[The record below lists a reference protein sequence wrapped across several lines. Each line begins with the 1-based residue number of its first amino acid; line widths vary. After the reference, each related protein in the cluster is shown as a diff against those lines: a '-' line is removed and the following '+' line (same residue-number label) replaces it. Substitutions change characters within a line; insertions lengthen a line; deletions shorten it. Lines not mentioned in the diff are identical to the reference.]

1 MRMSNSFFI
10 TRREYPKDENTIS
23 ASLLIKS
30 GMIFK
35 NDNGIYSYLPMGLKV
50 VNNVKKLIRD
60 EMMKIGAEEV
70 LMPSLVDYSYFEN
83 SGRNVIFN
91 EEMFTLKDRNNK
103 EYALCPTHEELFAK
117 LVRKQR
123 HSYKDLHFT
132 LFTTFKPIGR

>member
-50 VNNVKKLIRD
+50 
-60 EMMKIGAEEV
+60 
-70 LMPSLVDYSYFEN
+70 
-83 SGRNVIFN
+83 
-91 EEMFTLKDRNNK
+91 
-103 EYALCPTHEELFAK
+103 
-117 LVRKQR
+117 
-123 HSYKDLHFT
+123 
-132 LFTTFKPIGR
+132 

>member
-50 VNNVKKLIRD
+50 VNNVKKLIRV

-70 LMPSLVDYSYFEN
+70 LMPSLVDY
-83 SGRNVIFN
+83 
-91 EEMFTLKDRNNK
+91 
-103 EYALCPTHEELFAK
+103 
-117 LVRKQR
+117 
-123 HSYKDLHFT
+123 
-132 LFTTFKPIGR
+132 